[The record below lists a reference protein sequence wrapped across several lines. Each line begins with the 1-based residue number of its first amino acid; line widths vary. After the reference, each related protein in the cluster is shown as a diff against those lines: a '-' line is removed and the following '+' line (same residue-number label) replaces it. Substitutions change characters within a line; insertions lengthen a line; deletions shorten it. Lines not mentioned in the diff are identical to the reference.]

1 MITIIN
7 IQEIIDLLNNH
18 QREFVFYGEY
28 NTMIDS
34 FSSIYDME
42 SNSVSW
48 IKKGIEFD
56 EKQLLELNDVL
67 IITNDE
73 SLIKR
78 KFNNINIILCE
89 NPRDCFFSILGRFF
103 PKNKNEHIVAHTAVV
118 RSNKIHPSVSVGNN
132 SFIDSEVI
140 IEEGTV
146 ISSNVT
152 IEGNVF
158 IGKNNIIQSG
168 VVIGSDGFGYYK
180 NFKNEN
186 EKIEHYGRVVIGN
199 HVEIGANTCIDKGTF
214 NDTIIKDNVKLGNLC
229 QISHNVVIERN
240 VLIASHTS
248 VLGSTKIEKDVYI
261 APNTTIRNKIILGEG
276 CFIGLGSVVVKNV
289 EKNNVMIGVPAKKM
303 E

>member
-1 MITIIN
+1 
-7 IQEIIDLLNNH
+7 
-18 QREFVFYGEY
+18 
-28 NTMIDS
+28 MIDS

-67 IITNDE
+67 I
-73 SLIKR
+73 IKR

-152 IEGNVF
+152 IEGN
-158 IGKNNIIQSG
+158 
-168 VVIGSDGFGYYK
+168 
-180 NFKNEN
+180 
-186 EKIEHYGRVVIGN
+186 
-199 HVEIGANTCIDKGTF
+199 
-214 NDTIIKDNVKLGNLC
+214 
-229 QISHNVVIERN
+229 
-240 VLIASHTS
+240 
-248 VLGSTKIEKDVYI
+248 
-261 APNTTIRNKIILGEG
+261 
-276 CFIGLGSVVVKNV
+276 
-289 EKNNVMIGVPAKKM
+289 
-303 E
+303 